1 MADSKGET
9 TAGARKAAVFLLVMG
24 EEFTTD
30 LFSRMNEKEIRKA
43 AMAMADIDEITPE
56 EMQEVLDEFVE
67 TFGEETSLYIEGNS
81 FLRKVLE
88 KTAGAE
94 KADLIIKELEEEKR
108 GRPFDWSRHVNL
120 ATLISYIRGEH
131 PQTIAMILAHLPSE
145 VSSDVLA
152 SIDDHK
158 KGDIALRIAQLGQVS
173 DDVVRDVDE
182 TLKNEMKSAG
192 VRGGKTGGVQVL
204 VDILNGVDKATE
216 DIIMDIIEEED
227 TEMAQEIRDLMFVF
241 EDLVNVDDRAMR
253 EILKKIE
260 GQQLTLSLKTASEDM
275 KQKILGNLSS
285 RAAEMLLD
293 DLEAMGPQKLS
304 DVEAAQ
310 QEIVAAAKELEAE
323 GTITLGKG
331 KGEELV

>member
-30 LFSRMNEKEIRKA
+30 LFSKMNEKEIRTA

-56 EMQEVLDEFVE
+56 EMQEVLDEFVD

-88 KTAGAE
+88 KTAGSE

-120 ATLISYIRGEH
+120 ATLISYVRGEH

-182 TLKNEMKSAG
+182 TLKSEMKSAG

-216 DIIMDIIEEED
+216 DIIMDIVEEED
-227 TEMAQEIRDLMFVF
+227 SEMAQEIRDLMFVF

>member
-1 MADSKGET
+1 MADSSGET
-9 TAGARKAAVFLLVMG
+9 SAGARKAAVFLLVMG

-30 LFSRMNEKEIRKA
+30 LFARMNESEIKKA

-56 EMQEVLDEFVE
+56 EMKEVLDEFVE

-88 KTAGAE
+88 KTAGVE
-94 KADLIIKELEEEKR
+94 QADLILKQLEEEKR
-108 GRPFDWSRHVNL
+108 GRPFDWSRKVDL
-120 ATLISYIRGEH
+120 ASLTSYIRGEH
-131 PQTIAMILAHLPSE
+131 PQTIALILAHLPSE

-152 SIDDHK
+152 SIDEHK
-158 KGDIALRIAQLGQVS
+158 KGDIAFRIAQLGQIS
-173 DDVVRDVDE
+173 EDVVRDVDE
-182 TLKNEMKSAG
+182 TLKNEMKTAG
-192 VRGGKTGGVQVL
+192 VKGGKKGGVQVL
-204 VDILNGVDKATE
+204 VDILNGVDKASE
-216 DIIMDIIEEED
+216 DIIMDIIEGED
-227 TEMAQEIRDLMFVF
+227 SEMAQEIRDLMFVF

-253 EILKKIE
+253 EVLKKVE

-293 DLEAMGPQKLS
+293 DLETMGPQKLS

-310 QEIVAAAKELEAE
+310 QEIVGAAKELEEE
-323 GTITLGKG
+323 GVISLGKG

>member
-323 GTITLGKG
+323 GIITLGKG

>member
-67 TFGEETSLYIEGNS
+67 TFDEETSLYIEGNS